1 MPDPEALLANVDGQ
15 TVRVTHLDKVLFPD
29 DGITKAEVLQYYI
42 SVAPLLL
49 PHIRGRP
56 LTLKAFPH
64 GIHGR
69 PYYRRQ
75 LAETTPA
82 WLSRVELEEGTG
94 PVVRNTADLVWVANL
109 DSIELHPWLSR
120 EEDVL
125 HPDMVLFDL
134 DPGPGL
140 PLSRL
145 CEAAIVVRD
154 ALSQMGLEC
163 FPKTSGSKGIHLLIG
178 IRPDYGFE
186 EARAWVM
193 GVAKALAGHRPD
205 LLTVGYNRAERA
217 NRVLLDYNQ
226 VGYGRTTASIYSVR
240 PYPRAPVSTPLTW
253 QEVEGAT
260 IAPNQFTIRDLP
272 ERLNQLGDVAARFLE
287 SRQTL
292 THL

>member
-1 MPDPEALLANVDGQ
+1 MPDPEALLADIDGQ

-42 SVAPLLL
+42 SVAPYLL
-49 PHIRGRP
+49 PHIKGRP

-82 WLSRVELEEGTG
+82 WVSRVELEEGTG

-134 DPGPGL
+134 DPGPNL
-140 PLSRL
+140 PLARL
-145 CEAAIVVRD
+145 CEAAVAVRD
-154 ALSQMGLEC
+154 ALAGMGMEC

-178 IRPDYGFE
+178 IQPEYGFE

-240 PYPRAPVSTPLTW
+240 PYPGAPVSTPLTW
-253 QEVEGAT
+253 EEVEGAKV
-260 IAPNQFTIRDLP
+260 APNQFTIRDLP
-272 ERLNQLGDVAARFLE
+272 DRLSRLGDVAAQFLE
-287 SRQTL
+287 SKQAL